1 MDELRERLEEVE
13 RRLGRVE
20 AERAIE
26 RLMHRYVH
34 AIDVIKDAEVTV
46 GFFAPGAV
54 WEGRGNLTEFRADGL
69 DEIREMFHRNPSM
82 LPFTAH
88 FLTNP
93 VIDVSP
99 DGAQARGCWHALEA
113 ATLFD
118 GETAVW
124 LIAHY
129 DNDFV
134 RRQGEWKIAC
144 LRFEDRVIC
153 PYEEGWARTRYV
165 SPVTL
170 ERVAQPR
177 PTVPGEH
184 PLTASADREEGQA

>member
-1 MDELRERLEEVE
+1 MDDLRGRLDAME
-13 RRLGRVE
+13 RRLERIE

-34 AIDVIKDAEVTV
+34 AIDVIKDAEVTA
-46 GFFAPGAV
+46 GFFATDAV
-54 WEGRGNLTEFRADGL
+54 WEGRGNLAAFRAEGL
-69 DEIREMFHRNPSM
+69 EEIREMFRGNPSM

-93 VIDVSP
+93 VVDVSA
-99 DGAQARGCWHALEA
+99 DCTEARGRWHALEA

-134 RRQGEWKIAC
+134 KQHGEWRIAR

-153 PYEEGWARTRYV
+153 PYEEGWARIRYV

-170 ERVAQPR
+170 ERVSQPR
-177 PTVPGEH
+177 PSTSGDRH
-184 PLTASADREEGQA
+184 TTGGSA

>member
-1 MDELRERLEEVE
+1 MDDLRGRLDDIE
-13 RRLGRVE
+13 RRLGCIE

-26 RLMHRYVH
+26 QLMHRYVH
-34 AIDVIKDAEVTV
+34 AIDVIKDAEVTA
-46 GFFAPGAV
+46 GFFAPDAV

-69 DEIREMFHRNPSM
+69 DEIREMFRGNPSM

-93 VIDVSP
+93 VVNISP
-99 DGAQARGCWHALEA
+99 DGAEARGRWHALEA

-134 RRQGEWKIAC
+134 RQHGEWRIAR

-153 PYEEGWARTRYV
+153 PYEEGWARIRYV

-177 PTVPGEH
+177 PTAP
-184 PLTASADREEGQA
+184 EGQHTTGGSP